1 MKAYPKISVQIPTY
15 NQEIFIKDTIK
26 SALNQHYENME
37 VVIADD
43 NPTSKTTIT
52 AQNFLNDSRVKY
64 FKNPNNLGRINN
76 YHKSLYDYCNGDWA
90 INLDGD
96 DYFTNDD
103 FINEALDII
112 SKNAK
117 ENITVFQANHN
128 LDKIKKIFKNYKELS
143 PDEVLID
150 GKTYFLNYYKVQRF
164 RHCATIYDRNEA
176 LKLNFY
182 SFDCLST
189 DFNSIAKLFLKG
201 NIVIS
206 GKTVAHW
213 RQHSY
218 NESQTLDELNIEKE
232 KASIGE
238 LCQFASSFFTEKQL
252 KKWEKKMKAYVITLY
267 IELLTKKPFNW
278 RSLNYTIKHFAWN
291 ITYFKQLIRL
301 LIRSSN
307 Y

>member
-15 NQEIFIKDTIK
+15 NQEIFIKDAIK

-103 FINEALDII
+103 FLKEALDLI
-112 SKNAK
+112 SKNEK

-143 PDEVLID
+143 PDAVLID

-164 RHCATIYDRNEA
+164 RHCATIYNRNEA

-232 KASIGE
+232 RASIGE
-238 LCQFASSFFTEKQL
+238 LSSICNPFF
-252 KKWEKKMKAYVITLY
+252 
-267 IELLTKKPFNW
+267 
-278 RSLNYTIKHFAWN
+278 
-291 ITYFKQLIRL
+291 
-301 LIRSSN
+301 
-307 Y
+307 